1 METAEFACQDPPRGG
16 GQAGTITGVKQMAR
30 RALSVVIL
38 SGLLAACGGEATQT
52 AGNAAAAGNEAAAN
66 AAAPAPE
73 GNEAQAGGPLS
84 VYVGHPTN
92 TPVEGVIFTDHPLV
106 RRAVEAA
113 VSDAAVR
120 GRVLSEG
127 TAAAIAL
134 RDGRLVAHAC
144 EPHNCGPHNW
154 TILIDP
160 AGTSAEVCYA
170 VDSIGERATWY
181 AAGRAGEERPGPCPS
196 S

>member
-1 METAEFACQDPPRGG
+1 
-16 GQAGTITGVKQMAR
+16 MAR
-30 RALSVVIL
+30 RALSVL
-38 SGLLAACGGEATQT
+38 MLTGFLAACGGEATQI
-52 AGNAAAAGNEAAAN
+52 AGNAAAVSGNEATAN
-66 AAAPAPE
+66 EAAPAPE
-73 GNEAQAGGPLS
+73 GNAAQGSGPLS

-92 TPVEGVIFTDHPLV
+92 TPVDGVIFTDHPLV

-127 TAAAIAL
+127 TAAPIAL

-160 AGTSAEVCYA
+160 AGTSAEICYA

-181 AAGRAGEERPGPCPS
+181 AAGRVAEERPGACPS